1 MCLGWSVPDETPT
14 PETTPRDVAVAR
26 AEIRDDEAKRV
37 IGMLAAGELP
47 RRAAQ
52 WVADGVDDDA
62 AHELAAATGRTE
74 EERVGLLE
82 RLAAAQGL
90 GFPSTREARAHHG
103 QSVIASMTA
112 ASASGDSL
120 SFSNSFS
127 DTIEESVRDSI
138 SRLFP
143 RRKK

>member
-1 MCLGWSVPDETPT
+1 MPHENPT
-14 PETTPRDVAVAR
+14 PDPRDVSVAR
-26 AEIRDDEAKRV
+26 AEIRDDEAKRM

-47 RRAAQ
+47 VRAAQ
-52 WVADGVDDDA
+52 WVADGVDDET
-62 AHELAAATGRTE
+62 AHELAAATGRPL
-74 EERVGLLE
+74 EERVVLLE
-82 RLAAAQGL
+82 RLAASLGL
-90 GFPSTREARAHHG
+90 GFASTREARAHHG

-112 ASASGDSL
+112 ASAAGDSL